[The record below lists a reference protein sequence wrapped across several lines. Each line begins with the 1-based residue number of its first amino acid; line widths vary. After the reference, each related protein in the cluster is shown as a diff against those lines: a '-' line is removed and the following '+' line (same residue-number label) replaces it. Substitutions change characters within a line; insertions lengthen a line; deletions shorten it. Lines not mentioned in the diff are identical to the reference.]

1 MKIALIGYGKM
12 GKAIEQIAL
21 DQGYQIHAIINDA
34 EELPKAMGADVCIEF
49 TQPSS
54 AFDNLKFCIE
64 NHLPVV
70 CGTTA
75 WYDRFEE
82 IKEISS
88 QNDGALLTA
97 TNFSIG
103 VNVFFKI
110 NRELAKIM
118 NKFPE
123 YKVSMEE
130 VHHLQ
135 KLDHPSGTATTLAND
150 IINASGEIDSI
161 RAYLEGETISAE
173 NENELSILCK
183 REPEVPGTHSIKY
196 ESKID
201 TLFIEHKAKNRT
213 GFASGAIIAAKWLV
227 GKKGVFT
234 MNDVL
239 GI

>member
-21 DQGYQIHAIINDA
+21 AQGDQIHAIVNDA
-34 EELPKAMGADVCIEF
+34 SELTKAIGADVCIEF
-49 TQPSS
+49 TQPSA

-64 NHLPVV
+64 NNLPVV

-75 WYDRFEE
+75 WYDRFDE
-82 IKEISS
+82 IKDISEANS
-88 QNDGALLTA
+88 GALLTA
-97 TNFSIG
+97 TNFSVG
-103 VNVFFKI
+103 VNIFFKI

-118 NKFPE
+118 NRFPE

-130 VHHLQ
+130 VHHMQ

-150 IINASGEIDSI
+150 IIQESSNVNSI
-161 RAYLEGETISAE
+161 NAYLEGEESSEISG
-173 NENELSILCK
+173 ELSIQCK
-183 REPEVPGTHSIKY
+183 REPEVPGTHRILY
-196 ESKID
+196 ESSID
-201 TLFIEHKAKNRT
+201 NLFIEHKAKNRT
-213 GFASGAIIAAKWLV
+213 GFASGALIAAKWLV
-227 GKKGVFT
+227 GKRGVYT